1 MESTQFDFI
10 KEKSYPC
17 NICDMVFFT
26 EKMLLKHSKI
36 HRAENKN
43 CVFCKKRIERAQNL
57 KHHQQ
62 TCDSN
67 DNRRKNQQGSG
78 ASNVQSVDDTGFV
91 FVESALQNVMVLYR
105 KPLNT
110 SNFDDVRTAIVYDA
124 QSLLRREVAERKA

>member
-1 MESTQFDFI
+1 MASTQLDFM

-17 NICDMVFFT
+17 NICDSVFYI
-26 EKMLLKHSKI
+26 EDNLLKHSKV

-43 CVFCKKRIERAQNL
+43 CVHCKKTIERAQNL

-78 ASNVQSVDDTGFV
+78 ASNVQSVDDIGFV
-91 FVESALQNVMVLYR
+91 FVE
-105 KPLNT
+105 
-110 SNFDDVRTAIVYDA
+110 
-124 QSLLRREVAERKA
+124 